1 MNIIG
6 FLKNHF
12 IQCSLSDLCD
22 KNDFD
27 TYESFRK
34 FIYDHYSLTHLENNN
49 YIKYV
54 KVKRQLLRI
63 YEDVLYMKII
73 NNINSVCAYLFSHGV
88 FPKIDI
94 RRYLFKIDSFL
105 KLIEFKKRCLLET
118 INHVRSISLNIPR
131 KTKIFIGINALFY
144 KYSILVKYTNSIHL
158 LIKDFIELEARYGID
173 QKLICLNNM
182 ERALL
187 GTKSEYIVNKVM
199 KQYIIELNSRNE
211 KQYFYETNV
220 NILKIF
226 TSKVVMICP
235 MKGELDGMI
244 ISINRDSSECIIE
257 MLIETKSSLKATF
270 EDIDKFTQFKEFL
283 INLRDTCSFPEKIL
297 YKNYVFT
304 IQSFSKIISEALSSW
319 TIYMCINNFRDNTI
333 EKSHLYFSSVI
344 KILDD
349 KFIDDFYVKYSDNS
363 IESKYK
369 IIDANRNLI
378 NDQFQIWSDK
388 VSFGTE
394 MCNIFYMTG
403 K

>member
-1 MNIIG
+1 MDTIS
-6 FLKNHF
+6 FLKTHF

-22 KNDFD
+22 RNNFEKYD
-27 TYESFRK
+27 SFRK

-54 KVKRQLLRI
+54 KVNRQLLRI

-73 NNINSVCAYLFSHGV
+73 NSINSICAYLFSHGV

-118 INHVRSISLNIPR
+118 INHVRCISENIPH

-144 KYSILVKYTNSIHL
+144 KYSILVKYTNNIQL
-158 LIKDFIELEARYGID
+158 LLKELMDLEMRYGID
-173 QKLICLNNM
+173 QKLILLNNM
-182 ERALL
+182 ERSFL

-199 KQYIIELNSRNE
+199 KQYITELNRRNE
-211 KQYFYETNV
+211 KKYFYETNV
-220 NILKIF
+220 TISKIF
-226 TSKVVMICP
+226 TSKIVMSCP
-235 MKGELDGMI
+235 MKGEFDGII
-244 ISINRDSSECIIE
+244 ISMDTDSSEYIIE

-270 EDIDKFTQFKEFL
+270 EDIDKFTRFKAFL
-283 INLRDTCSFPEKIL
+283 INLRDTGLFPEQIL
-297 YKNYVFT
+297 YKDFVFT
-304 IQSFSKIISEALSSW
+304 IRSFSKIISEALSDW
-319 TIYMCINNFRDNTI
+319 TVYICINNHRDNII

-349 KFIDDFYVKYSDNS
+349 KFIDDFYVKNKEDS
-363 IESKYK
+363 IKTKYR
-369 IIDANRNLI
+369 IIDANHDLI
-378 NDQFQIWSDK
+378 NTQFQNWSDK
-388 VSFGTE
+388 VCFGTE
-394 MCNIFYMTG
+394 KCNIFYMSA